1 METLLFFQQEVIP
14 AFLKGLRVSILLIL
28 PSAVIGLVIGL
39 VTGALR
45 AYGNRGVRLV
55 ADTYATLFR
64 GIPLVV
70 QLFMWYFGL
79 PYLNIYLN
87 PFAAS
92 VIGFSLC
99 SGAYHSEY
107 VRGAFLSIK
116 RGQLSAALALGF
128 TRLQMVTAI
137 LLPQGFRRALPG
149 CGNEL
154 IYLVKYSSL
163 AYMITCIELTG
174 EAKVLASMTFR
185 YTEIFFAVGLV
196 YLILVTLASWF
207 LQLVEDRF
215 TVPGFEHHEL

>member
-28 PSAVIGLVIGL
+28 PSAVIGIVIGI

-45 AYGNRGVRLV
+45 VYGNRVTRLA
-55 ADTYATLFR
+55 ADTYVTLFR

-116 RGQLSAALALGF
+116 RGQLAAALALGF

-174 EAKVLASMTFR
+174 EAKILASMTFR

-196 YLILVTLASWF
+196 YLVLVTFASW
-207 LQLVEDRF
+207 LLRLLEDRF
-215 TVPGFEHHEL
+215 ALPGFEHRKL

>member
-28 PSAVIGLVIGL
+28 PSAVIGLVIGIL
-39 VTGALR
+39 TGALR

-55 ADTYATLFR
+55 ADVYVTLFR

-128 TRLQMVTAI
+128 TKLQMVTTI

-174 EAKVLASMTFR
+174 EAKILASMTFR

-196 YLILVTLASWF
+196 YLVLITIASWL

-215 TVPGFEHHEL
+215 TVPGFEHHKL